1 MAETKSIQKTWSF
14 TPEIIAELEVI
25 RLREMRSQQNM
36 VEVLIHDRFVKIQA
50 ADAEKVEAQGS

>member
-36 VEVLIHDRFVKIQA
+36 VEGLIHDRFVKIQA
-50 ADAEKVEAQGS
+50 ADA